1 MNTRIL
7 PLLLLSITPVLA
19 KDYLLR
25 TWEKHH
31 LTPHF
36 WAEGGHAGD
45 FNKDGH
51 GDVVVGP
58 YWYAGPDFKKRSA
71 LYSDKDTFEINKD
84 GKKKKLPGF
93 PGELSRRN
101 GYSNNFLTYTHDF
114 NADGWMDVLVFGWP
128 GKNTTWYENPKNKE
142 GLWPEHHIFQTSNG
156 ESPRLEDMDNDGNP
170 ELLLHSGGRLGYVK
184 GDWENPAKPWKFVT
198 ISQKGPWQRYTHGY
212 GAGDVNGD
220 GRMDILSREG
230 WWEQPEKVEGQ
241 DWRHHTI
248 PFGKGRGGAQMYAYD
263 VDGDG
268 DNDVITSLDGHGYG
282 LVWFENQGSSKD
294 GAITFKQHIIIN
306 KEPKESPYGVKF
318 SQIHAID
325 LVDMNGDGL
334 KDILTG
340 KRFWAHGPTKDFEPN
355 APAVIYWF
363 QLTRTKQGVHYIPHL
378 IDDNSGTGTQVA
390 GTDINGDGH
399 TDVVVGNKKGA
410 FAILQKVREVNKK
423 EWEKAQPKLIHK

>member
-1 MNTRIL
+1 
-7 PLLLLSITPVLA
+7 
-19 KDYLLR
+19 
-25 TWEKHH
+25 
-31 LTPHF
+31 
-36 WAEGGHAGD
+36 
-45 FNKDGH
+45 
-51 GDVVVGP
+51 
-58 YWYAGPDFKKRSA
+58 
-71 LYSDKDTFEINKD
+71 
-84 GKKKKLPGF
+84 
-93 PGELSRRN
+93 
-101 GYSNNFLTYTHDF
+101 
-114 NADGWMDVLVFGWP
+114 
-128 GKNTTWYENPKNKE
+128 
-142 GLWPEHHIFQTSNG
+142 
-156 ESPRLEDMDNDGNP
+156 
-170 ELLLHSGGRLGYVK
+170 
-184 GDWENPAKPWKFVT
+184 
-198 ISQKGPWQRYTHGY
+198 QKGPWQRYTHGY

-410 FAILQKVREVNKK
+410 FAILQKVKEVNKK